1 MRRSRNSYIRSPR
14 NVTRQPIGI
23 PARSLNVA
31 MDFFAR
37 VTTARWPA
45 IFVSSSAAAS
55 ASFAFVMASP
65 IPMLRTT
72 FSSLGTAIRFSIPNS
87 FLRTGMTSFLY
98 LSWRRAV
105 LMPSSLARRPERAD
119 RRPALLGIPHP
130 LGALR
135 TDSNACRLAALGV
148 DEHEVRKGDRR
159 FALEDAALDVLLRV
173 RARGPLDLVHAF
185 DDGAALRGQH
195 FEDLPARPAILSR
208 EDDDDVVLADPAL
221 PCKGRLFL
229 LHGQMTSGASEMI
242 FMNFFSRSSLATG
255 PNTRVPIG
263 SFSLLTRTAAFVSN
277 LM

>member
-1 MRRSRNSYIRSPR
+1 MSRSRNSYIRSPR

-72 FSSLGTAIRFSIPNS
+72 FSSFGTAIGLSIPNS

-105 LMPSSLARRPERAD
+105 LMSSSLARRPERAD
-119 RRPALLGIPHP
+119 GRPALLGVAHP
-130 LGALR
+130 FAALR
-135 TDSNACRLAALGV
+135 TDSHA
-148 DEHEVRKGDRR
+148 RR
-159 FALEDAALDVLLRV
+159 HAALDVLLGI
-173 RARGPLDLVHAF
+173 RARGPLDLVHAL
-185 DDGAALRGQH
+185 DDGAAPLGQH
-195 FEDLPARPAILSR
+195 FEDLPASPAVLPR

-221 PCKGRLFL
+221 PGVRRLFL

-263 SFSLLTRTAAFVSN
+263 SLSLLTRTAAFVSN